1 MSITLP
7 LGERFLPGQSLLHRL
22 DARTKVAGT
31 LLFIFAATLTPNG
44 QWPAFG
50 LLALVVAAATAL
62 GRLPPLL
69 VLRRS
74 ALALPFLVVAVP
86 LLFTRQG
93 DDLFTVPALFWRWTA
108 TDNGLIALAT
118 VLAKSLLSVGAAV
131 ILTATTAPL
140 DLLRALRGLGVPRII
155 VATLL
160 FMYRYLF
167 VIGEEAMRLLRARD
181 SRSARVGRRS
191 GGSLLWRAKVLG
203 NMVGS
208 LFLRSYERGERVFD
222 AMTARGFS
230 GELRSFSQ
238 PAMAGSDWLALSLLG
253 TLLIGVQLYARL

>member
-7 LGERFLPGQSLLHRL
+7 LGERFLPGRSLLHRL
-22 DARTKVAGT
+22 DARIKVAGT

-44 QWPAFG
+44 QWSAFG
-50 LLALVVAAATAL
+50 LLALAVAVAVAL
-62 GRLPPLL
+62 SRLSPLL

-74 ALALPFLVVAVP
+74 ALALPFLLVAVP
-86 LLFTRQG
+86 LLFTKEG
-93 DDLFTVPALFWRWTA
+93 DALFTVPALFWRWTA
-108 TDNGLIALAT
+108 TDSGLIALAT
-118 VLAKSLLSVGAAV
+118 VLAKSLLSVSAAV
-131 ILTATTAPL
+131 VLTATTSPL

-167 VIGEEAMRLLRARD
+167 VIGEEGMRLLRARD
-181 SRSARVGRRS
+181 SRSVRVGRSS
-191 GGSLLWRAKVLG
+191 GGSLPWRAKVLG

-230 GELRSFSQ
+230 GEVQSFSQ
-238 PAMAGSDWLALSLLG
+238 PAVAGSDWLALSLLG
-253 TLLIGVQLYARL
+253 IFLIAVQLYARL